1 MKLRLVVLIAVLA
14 LVFSVAGCS
23 KQDEAPITTGGG
35 SGFPEGHP
43 QTGGGGQ
50 EPVVVPV
57 SEIVVPDDVK
67 SGWSSAILAIEDKGV
82 GEIKDVTI
90 TLNSDYTIPGSNIL
104 IAVGDFLPDFRM
116 TGTTITSNTNEPN
129 NPAIKVIITEA
140 DDEIFSGWLYARF
153 PAIHPF
159 QHEKYGVTLKAGVK
173 N

>member
-23 KQDEAPITTGGG
+23 KQDEAPITKGG
-35 SGFPEGHP
+35 GFPEGHP
-43 QTGGGGQ
+43 STGSEGQ

-67 SGWSSAILAIEDKGV
+67 KVWGSAILAIEDKGM

-90 TLNSDYTIPGSNIL
+90 TLNSDYTIPDSNIK
-104 IAVGDFLPDFRM
+104 IAIGDFLPDFRM

-129 NPAIKVIITEA
+129 NPAIQVIITEA
-140 DDEIFSGWLYARF
+140 DAEIFSGWLYARF

-159 QHEKYGVTLKAGVK
+159 QHEKYGVTLKSGVK

>member
-23 KQDEAPITTGGG
+23 KQDDAPITTGGG
-35 SGFPEGHP
+35 VPEGHP
-43 QTGGGGQ
+43 TTGGEGQ
-50 EPVVVPV
+50 GPVVAPV

-67 SGWSSAILAIEDKGV
+67 KDWGSTILAIEDKDK
-82 GEIKDVTI
+82 GEIKDVTV
-90 TLNSDYTIPGSNIL
+90 TLNSDYTIPDSSIK

-129 NPAIKVIITEA
+129 NPAIQVIITEA
-140 DDEIFSGWLYARF
+140 DAEIFSGWLYARF